1 MKIWYVGVI
10 FNGFSLCSCT
20 FMEFLESLTKEEV
33 FSLAE
38 TAYDEIGV
46 VIDVVESDL
55 TGF

>member
-1 MKIWYVGVI
+1 
-10 FNGFSLCSCT
+10 
-20 FMEFLESLTKEEV
+20 MEFLESLTKEEV